1 MMSVLVKSYVFLFK
15 GTLKSVLAL
24 NSTKM
29 LMNHNLPQ
37 TLAEQTQVRVNN
49 IFFYEA
55 EGEEHSLAFADVG

>member
-49 IFFYEA
+49 IFYEA